1 MAGFPVAMARRACCS
16 PYKCSPFLY
25 NCESLLLMYLA
36 SSSLAMM
43 RPPNAM
49 TFPERLRMGNINR
62 PRKRSYAL
70 PRSLLP
76 SSAASTPIDSLNP
89 AAAALP
95 RATASPAAPAKPE
108 EFRHLSEI
116 PLRAM

>member
-1 MAGFPVAMARRACCS
+1 
-16 PYKCSPFLY
+16 
-25 NCESLLLMYLA
+25 
-36 SSSLAMM
+36 MM

-89 AAAALP
+89 ARRSTSASDCQSRRLQP
-95 RATASPAAPAKPE
+95 SPKSFATS
-108 EFRHLSEI
+108 SEI